1 MEQVILSTRRRQLFM
16 TVIRDDKA
24 LTIVGAQWGDEGKGK
39 IVDLLTEDSHLVVRF
54 HGGNNAGHTLVVGGI
69 TTKLHLIPSGILRR
83 STRCLIGAGVVLEPQ
98 GFADEVT
105 RLRQAGINVSPE
117 RLIVDGRTELVLPY
131 HRRIDNLRESGS
143 GGSSGGVKIGTT
155 GRGIG
160 PCYEDRAARCGV
172 RVAELRALDTLR
184 SRLVSVV
191 EQKNLYMTKVLGDR
205 DGVSFATIW
214 ESIEQA
220 VAEVLPFCG
229 DGSEVLLEAK
239 GRGEKVVFEGAQ
251 GVLLDPIFGTVPF
264 VTSSSTLPASIASGC
279 GVTPEFIGTIFGVTK
294 AYSTRV
300 GEGPFPTELQ
310 EETGEFLRQQ
320 GSEFGTTTG
329 RARRC
334 GWLDMVLLRYAIKI
348 SGISQLIIT
357 KLDVLSGLSELKIA
371 CSYTLGEQKFTDNI
385 PMLADELSRVGV
397 EYIQTEGWNE
407 DISGARRLSDL
418 PDAARRYLSLIA
430 DLAGVPV
437 SIVSVGP
444 DRDQTIM
451 C

>member
-1 MEQVILSTRRRQLFM
+1 MN
-16 TVIRDDKA
+16 VIRDDKA

-69 TTKLHLIPSGILRR
+69 TTKLHLIPSGILRPR
-83 STRCLIGAGVVLEPQ
+83 TRCLIGAGVVLEPQ
-98 GFADEVT
+98 GFTDEVS
-105 RLRQAGINVSPE
+105 RLRQAGISVSSD

-131 HRRIDNLRESGS
+131 HRRIDNLRE
-143 GGSSGGVKIGTT
+143 GGGGPGGVKIGTT

-172 RVAELRALDTLR
+172 RVAELRSLDNLR
-184 SRLVSVV
+184 RRLISLV
-191 EQKNLYMTKVLGDR
+191 EQKNLYMTKVLGDK
-205 DGVSFATIW
+205 DGVSFATVW
-214 ESIEQA
+214 ESIELA
-220 VAEVLPFCG
+220 VAQVLPFCG
-229 DGSEVLLEAK
+229 DGSEVLLEAR

-251 GVLLDPIFGTVPF
+251 GILLDPIFGTVPF

-279 GVTPEFIGTIFGVTK
+279 GIAPEFIGTIIGVTK

-300 GEGPFPTELQ
+300 GEGPFPTELH
-310 EETGEFLRQQ
+310 EETGEFLRQH
-320 GSEFGTTTG
+320 GYEFGTTTG

-334 GWLDMVLLRYAIKI
+334 GWLDMVLLRYAIKT
-348 SGISQLIIT
+348 SGISRLIIT

-371 CSYTLGEQKFTDNI
+371 CAYTLGEQKFTESV
-385 PMLADELSRVGV
+385 PMLADELSRVAV
-397 EYIQTEGWNE
+397 EYRQIKGWTE
-407 DISGARRLSDL
+407 DISKARTLSDL

-430 DLAGVPV
+430 DLAGVPI